1 VSSPEFDRVLAALDA
16 RGPGR
21 MVPDRERILALL
33 DLLGSPQRAYPVIH
47 VGGTNG
53 KTSTSR
59 MIDSVLRA
67 FGLRVGRYT
76 SPHLET
82 VRERIGLDGEPLSE
96 EAFVRAYDEVAPL
109 AELVDKRGPD
119 PVTYFEMLTAMAFA
133 AFADTPVDVAVVE
146 VGLGGTWDATNT
158 VDAATAVITPVS
170 LDHTDLLGTSLA
182 GIAAEK
188 AGIIA
193 PGATLVLAL
202 QPLEAAE
209 QLLRRAAEVGAT
221 VAREGLEFGV
231 IERAVAVGG
240 QMLQLQGLGGRYDE
254 LFLPLHG
261 AHQAGNAACAV
272 AAVEAFLGGGR
283 SGPIDVVAI
292 REGLADVRSP
302 GRLEMLRTSPTVLID
317 AGHNPAGVA
326 ASVAGVQEAFG
337 FRRLVGVLAVLADK
351 DVPGMLEILEPA
363 LDAVVVTQNSSPR
376 SLSADDLAALAVE
389 YFGADRVE
397 VELRLDGA
405 IEAAVRLAEDDD
417 DGPMGGG
424 GVLVTGSVV
433 TAGEARVLLGR
444 PG

>member
-1 VSSPEFDRVLAALDA
+1 
-16 RGPGR
+16 
-21 MVPDRERILALL
+21 MVPDREHIDVLL
-33 DLLGSPQRAYPVIH
+33 DLLGSPQRAYPVLH

-53 KTSTSR
+53 KTSTTR

-240 QMLQLQGLGGRYDE
+240 QVLQLQGLGGRYDE

-302 GRLEMLRTSPTVLID
+302 GRLEVLRTSPTVLID

>member
-1 VSSPEFDRVLAALDA
+1 VSSPEFARVLAALDA

-21 MVPDRERILALL
+21 MVPDRERIDVLL
-33 DLLGSPQRAYPVIH
+33 DLLGSPQRAYPVLH

-53 KTSTSR
+53 KTSTTR

-96 EAFVRAYDEVAPL
+96 EVFVRAYDEIAPL

-209 QLLRRAAEVGAT
+209 QLLRRAGEVGAT

-261 AHQAGNAACAV
+261 AHQASNAACAV

-283 SGPIDVVAI
+283 SGPVDVAAI

-302 GRLEMLRTSPTVLID
+302 GRLEVLRTSPTVLID

-351 DVPGMLEILEPA
+351 DVRGMLEILEPA